1 MEHCKTS
8 DRIRLSRC
16 SVGFIVKSILSNFKN
31 MYSTFS
37 YVLSDYKIVLFL
49 HVGLTEKTMLK
60 TLKSLLKKI
69 NFIILT
75 GTLSVNGYISL
86 NHKGWKL
93 TALTFYPCIFTASQS
108 VIAII

>member
-1 MEHCKTS
+1 
-8 DRIRLSRC
+8 
-16 SVGFIVKSILSNFKN
+16 

-49 HVGLTEKTMLK
+49 HVGLAEKSMLK

-69 NFIILT
+69 NIIILT

-86 NHKGWKL
+86 
-93 TALTFYPCIFTASQS
+93 
-108 VIAII
+108 